1 MDLSSRWDRS
11 AALFSL
17 LLAVATMAGCQA
29 LFGGGSSTNNGSV
42 SAVSANL
49 NFGTA
54 VVGSSKQLT
63 DTLTNHSSAMV
74 TISSAASSD
83 PAFQLTQPAIP
94 FNLAPGQSASL
105 TIAFTPQSAGKPA
118 GKISIKSTVPS
129 TGEID
134 VAVSG
139 SAVAAGKLAVSPAS
153 LAFGSV
159 RVGQSQA
166 KAATLT
172 NPGGTSVTISQ
183 DSVTSSAFTVSGL
196 TLPVTLAAGQSATFN
211 VTFAP
216 KSPGVVSG
224 SVNVNGNSSLTASA
238 AQGSSE
244 SQSTA
249 PTSTTLSV
257 SGDAATAGQLAV
269 APTSVAFGDVT
280 VGSPQSQT
288 VTLTNAGG
296 TSATISQATATGSGV
311 SVSGLTLP
319 FTLAPAQSSAF
330 QVTFAPASAGAVT
343 GSITIA
349 STAANA
355 SLSLAVTGAGVAPGG
370 LAVTPPSIS
379 FGSVQVGTS
388 QNQQATITNTG
399 GATVTMT
406 KATTAGAGFSIS
418 GLGFPLSLAPGQS
431 SAFTATFAPQASGS
445 VNGSVAFASNVATL
459 SVPLSGS
466 GLPAGS
472 LGASPSSVSFGNV
485 QVGANQAQTITL
497 TNSGNLSVTITQ
509 ASASGIGFSL
519 SGISL
524 PLTLAANQSTT
535 FTATF
540 APGSAGA
547 VTGNVAITS
556 TASNPSLTIALS
568 GTGVTRG
575 ALAANPTSIAFGN
588 VQVGSNQSQSESL
601 SNSGGSALHISNA
614 TLTGAGFATSG
625 LSVPATLNAGQSLT
639 FTVTF
644 TPQGSGATSGSLVL
658 AADGS
663 VPSLS
668 VSLSGTGATP
678 GQLTLTPATV
688 NFGNVTV
695 GVTQSQ
701 SGSLTASGASVTV
714 SSVSSSNPEF
724 ALTGL
729 SLPRTLSA
737 GQSAPFTLTFTPQA
751 SGAAS
756 GTFTFASNA
765 TNPPVAESVTGT
777 GTPAPQHSVALSWTA
792 STSTVIGYNV
802 YRGTQA
808 GGPYVALNGAADA
821 STSYSD
827 SAVQAGQTYFYV
839 VTAVDGS
846 GNESV
851 YSNQAQAVV
860 PTP

>member
-1 MDLSSRWDRS
+1 MQLSFPCCLPSPRWRVAKRYSGADLRPI
-11 AALFSL
+11 
-17 LLAVATMAGCQA
+17 M
-29 LFGGGSSTNNGSV
+29 GSI

-54 VVGSSKQLT
+54 VVGSSKQLS
-63 DTLTNHSSAMV
+63 DTLTNHSTAMV
-74 TISSAASSD
+74 PISSAASSD

-94 FNLAPGQSASL
+94 FNLAPGQSAPL

-118 GKISIKSTVPS
+118 GKISIKSTVPG

-153 LAFGSV
+153 LAFGGV

-183 DSVTSSAFTVSGL
+183 DSVTSSAFTVGGL
-196 TLPVTLAAGQSATFN
+196 TLPVTLAAGQSAPFN

-216 KSPGVVSG
+216 KSPGVVSA
-224 SVNVNGNSSLTASA
+224 SVNVNGNSSLTAST

-257 SGDAATAGQLAV
+257 SGDAATAGPLAV
-269 APTSVAFGDVT
+269 APASVAFGDVT

-288 VTLTNAGG
+288 VTLTNARAARAQPFRRPPQRARALA
-296 TSATISQATATGSGV
+296 SADC
-311 SVSGLTLP
+311 GLTLP

-330 QVTFAPASAGAVT
+330 QVTFAPASGGAVT

-370 LAVTPPSIS
+370 LAVNPPSIS

-388 QNQQATITNTG
+388 QNQQAPITNTG

-406 KATTAGAGFSIS
+406 KATTAGAGFSIC
-418 GLGFPLSLAPGQS
+418 GLGFPLSLPPGQS

-497 TNSGNLSVTITQ
+497 TNSGTLSVTITQ
-509 ASASGIGFSL
+509 TSASGIGFSL

-524 PLTLAANQSTT
+524 PRTLAANQSTT

-547 VTGNVAITS
+547 VTGNVAVTS
-556 TASNPSLTIALS
+556 AASNPSLTIALS
-568 GTGVTRG
+568 GTGVTPG
-575 ALAANPTSIAFGN
+575 TLAANPTSIAFGN

-614 TLTGAGFATSG
+614 TLTGVGFATSG

-644 TPQGSGATSGSLVL
+644 APQSSGATSGSLGL

-737 GQSAPFTLTFTPQA
+737 GQRVRLSRLRSRLRQAVLLLEPSRSSVTPPTLPWRSRSPKPVHRHPSTALLCPGPQA
-751 SGAAS
+751 RRRSLD
-756 GTFTFASNA
+756 TTC
-765 TNPPVAESVTGT
+765 
-777 GTPAPQHSVALSWTA
+777 
-792 STSTVIGYNV
+792 IGELK
-802 YRGTQA
+802 RA
-808 GGPYVALNGAADA
+808 GLTLP
-821 STSYSD
+821 
-827 SAVQAGQTYFYV
+827 
-839 VTAVDGS
+839 
-846 GNESV
+846 
-851 YSNQAQAVV
+851 
-860 PTP
+860 

>member
-1 MDLSSRWDRS
+1 MDLNSRWDRY
-11 AALFSL
+11 AALFLL
-17 LLAVATMAGCQA
+17 LLAVAAMGGCQA
-29 LFGGGSSTNNGSV
+29 LSGGGSSTNNGSV
-42 SAVSANL
+42 SAVSTNL

-54 VVGSSKQLT
+54 VVGSSKHLT
-63 DTLTNHSSAMV
+63 DTLTNHSLAAV

-83 PAFQLTQPAIP
+83 PAFQLTQPAMP
-94 FNLAPGQSASL
+94 FHLAPGQSALL

-183 DSVTSSAFTVSGL
+183 DSVTSAAFSVSGL
-196 TLPVTLAAGQSATFN
+196 ALPLALAPGQSATFN

-216 KSPGVVSG
+216 KSPGAARG
-224 SVNVNGNSSLTASA
+224 SVNVNGHSSLTTNT
-238 AQGSSE
+238 AQGSSG

-249 PTSTTLSV
+249 PTSITLSV

-269 APTSVAFGDVT
+269 APASVAFGNVT

-288 VTLTNAGG
+288 VTLTNSGG
-296 TSATISQATATGSGV
+296 TGTTISQATATGSGV

-319 FTLAPAQSSAF
+319 LTLAPGQSSGF
-330 QVTFAPASAGAVT
+330 QITFAPVSAGAVA
-343 GSITIA
+343 GSVAVA
-349 STAANA
+349 STAANS
-355 SLSLAVTGAGVAPGG
+355 SLSLAVTGAGVTPGA
-370 LAVTPPSIS
+370 LAVNPPSINL
-379 FGSVQVGTS
+379 GSVQVGTS

-406 KATTAGAGFSIS
+406 KARTTGAGFSVS

-431 SAFTATFAPQASGS
+431 SAFTVTFAPQASGS
-445 VNGSVAFASNVATL
+445 VSGSVAFASNIATQ
-459 SVPLSGS
+459 SVPLSGT
-466 GLPAGS
+466 GLPAGA
-472 LGASPSSVSFGNV
+472 LGASPSGVSFGNV
-485 QVGANQAQTITL
+485 QVGANQAQNITL
-497 TNSGNLSVTITQ
+497 TNSGTLSVTITQ
-509 ASASGIGFSL
+509 ASASGTGFSM
-519 SGISL
+519 SGITL
-524 PLTLAANQSTT
+524 PTTLAANQSTT

-556 TASNPSLTIALS
+556 TATNPSLNIALS
-568 GTGVTRG
+568 GTGVTAG
-575 ALAANPTSIAFGN
+575 ALAASPTSIAFGS
-588 VQVGSNQSQSESL
+588 VQVGNTQSQSETL
-601 SNSGGSALHISNA
+601 RNSGGSALHIPNA
-614 TLTGAGFATSG
+614 TVTGAGFATSG
-625 LSVPATLNAGQSLT
+625 LSVPTTLNAGQSLT
-639 FTVTF
+639 FSVTF
-644 TPQGSGATSGSLVL
+644 TPQSSTSVTGGLTL
-658 AADGS
+658 TADGS

-668 VSLSGTGATP
+668 VSLSGAGTSP
-678 GQLTLTPATV
+678 GLLTVTPATV

-695 GVTQSQ
+695 GVTQRQ
-701 SGSLTASGASVTV
+701 SGTLTAGGAGVTV
-714 SSVSSSNPEF
+714 SSVASSNPEF

-729 SLPRTLSA
+729 SLPLTLSV

-751 SGAAS
+751 SGVAS
-756 GTFTFASNA
+756 ATITFASNA

-802 YRGTQA
+802 YRGTQT
-808 GGPYVALNGAADA
+808 GGPYVGLNDAADA
-821 STSYSD
+821 STAYTD
-827 SAVQAGQTYFYV
+827 SSVQSGQTYYYV

-851 YSNQAQAVV
+851 YSNQVQAVV